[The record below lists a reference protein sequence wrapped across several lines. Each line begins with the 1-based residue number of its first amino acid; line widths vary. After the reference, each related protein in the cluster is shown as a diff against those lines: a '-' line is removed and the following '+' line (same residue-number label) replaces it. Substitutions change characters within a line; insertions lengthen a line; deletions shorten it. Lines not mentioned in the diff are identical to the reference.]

1 MATTGQLHEDVGQG
15 PTNYDVGTALLGGND
30 LVKVWEIKLE
40 PGERCPFHCHRT
52 SYYWISH
59 VNGTARVTFTDG
71 THEDYPHQAGE
82 VTYIEVPPG
91 ERLVHDLTNVGS
103 TPLRFTTVELLGSD
117 KLFWRPYAGD
127 LEH

>member
-1 MATTGQLHEDVGQG
+1 MATLEHIPDDVAVG
-15 PTNYDVGTALLGGND
+15 PTNYDVGTRLLGEND
-30 LVKVWEIKLE
+30 KVRAWEIRLE

-59 VNGTARVTFTDG
+59 TDGVARVTFTDG
-71 THEDYPHQAGE
+71 SYEDYGHKAGE
-82 VTYIEVPPG
+82 VTYIEVGDG
-91 ERLVHDLTNVGS
+91 EQLVHDLTNVGD
-103 TPLRFTTVELLGSD
+103 TPLAFTTVELLDSG